1 MLKIHLYRL
10 AKFLSTPSV
19 QTFEVHDC
27 DIIND
32 EKGLLVI
39 SKLLNRN
46 NWFPFCSVTNVMWLI
61 YLVRYLYD
69 SMEEKNIGSRS
80 ERKDFIYHFKDLH
93 HYGQ

>member
-1 MLKIHLYRL
+1 
-10 AKFLSTPSV
+10 
-19 QTFEVHDC
+19 
-27 DIIND
+27 
-32 EKGLLVI
+32 
-39 SKLLNRN
+39 
-46 NWFPFCSVTNVMWLI
+46 MWLI